1 MSGDRP
7 VEILNFLVGKKI
19 CAMIVVGG
27 YSYITE
33 SCKCKKC
40 FAQFSFGVGEMRDR
54 FVGSYIFGTN
64 MISYGSINKKIYK
77 TTVNTTKGSFDIY
90 GLWCLDPNDPND
102 FNDEE

>member
-1 MSGDRP
+1 MSGQI
-7 VEILNFLVGKKI
+7 VNFLICKDA
-19 CAMIVVGG
+19 CAMHVRGG

-33 SCKCKKC
+33 SCNCRKC
-40 FAQFSFGVGEMRDR
+40 FAQFTHSIGVMREQFIGAFIINMD
-54 FVGSYIFGTN
+54 

-90 GLWCLDPNDPND
+90 GLWCLDPNNPND